1 MYTILIVEDDPII
14 AKEIRSF
21 LASWGF
27 NGKMITDFYDIL
39 SAFQEI
45 QPDLVLMDI
54 SLPYKNGYYWTEQ
67 IRTISKVPIIFISSM
82 NENMNIVMALSH
94 GGDDFIAKPFDLQVL
109 MMKIKALLRRVYDY
123 AKNSE
128 WLECDQVRFN
138 VSDNMVYFQEEH
150 IELTKNEAKILR
162 MLMEQAGKIVSRERL
177 MEYLWKTD
185 YYVDENALS
194 VNINRLRK
202 KLERIHVYDWI
213 QTKKGIG
220 YKI

>member
-1 MYTILIVEDDPII
+1 MYTIMIVEDDPII
-14 AKEIRSF
+14 AKEISAF

-27 NGKMITDFYDIL
+27 NGKILTDFYDIL
-39 SAFQEI
+39 TSFQAI
-45 QPDLVLMDI
+45 KPDLVLMDI

-67 IRTISKVPIIFISSM
+67 IRTLSKVPILFISSR
-82 NENMNIVMALSH
+82 NENMNIVMALAQ

-123 AKNSE
+123 TETSQ
-128 WLECDQVRFN
+128 WLEYEQVRFN
-138 VSDNMVYFQEEH
+138 LSDNMVYFQKES

-162 MLMEQAGKIVSRERL
+162 LLMEQAGKIVSRERL

-202 KLERIHVYDWI
+202 KLERIHVYDLI
-213 QTKKGIG
+213 KTKKGIG

>member
-1 MYTILIVEDDPII
+1 MIVEDDPII
-14 AKEIRSF
+14 AKEISAF

-27 NGKMITDFYDIL
+27 NGKILTDFYDIL
-39 SAFQEI
+39 ASFQAI
-45 QPDLVLMDI
+45 KPDLVLMDI

-67 IRTISKVPIIFISSM
+67 IRTLSKVPILFISSR
-82 NENMNIVMALSH
+82 NENMNIVMALAQ

-123 AKNSE
+123 TETSQ
-128 WLECDQVRFN
+128 WLEYEQVRFN
-138 VSDNMVYFQEEH
+138 LSDNMVYFQKES

-162 MLMEQAGKIVSRERL
+162 LLMEQAGKIVSRERL

-202 KLERIHVYDWI
+202 KLERIHVYDLI
-213 QTKKGIG
+213 KTKKGIG